1 MQLEFSAKLTGQTLG
16 SGGYTLLCWDGI
28 QYFFKKLEKKEG
40 AKYIVT
46 MSDERFK
53 GSRRF
58 EFRRYYMTV
67 YLCGSSPY
75 SGIMFH
81 YFSQFYLHKF
91 IEEATAKKLYIKI
104 EIDKN

>member
-16 SGGYTLLCWDGI
+16 RSGYTLLCWDGV

-40 AKYIVT
+40 AKYRVT
-46 MSDERFK
+46 ISDERFK
-53 GSRRF
+53 GSRCFR
-58 EFRRYYMTV
+58 FRRYYMTV
-67 YLCGSSPY
+67 RLCGSSLY

-81 YFSQFYLHKF
+81 CFSKFYLHKF
-91 IEEATAKKLYIKI
+91 VEQETAKKLYIKI